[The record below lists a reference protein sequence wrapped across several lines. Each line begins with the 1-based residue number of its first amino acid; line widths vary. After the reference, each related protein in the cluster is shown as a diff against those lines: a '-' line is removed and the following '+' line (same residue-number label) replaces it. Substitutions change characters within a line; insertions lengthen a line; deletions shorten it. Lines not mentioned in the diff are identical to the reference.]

1 MPWASLIWEN
11 NMILIPPQLT
21 HFKIFKFRF
30 PTLYLSFCEYIS
42 PSVFFLSF
50 FFSPSVFNQTKF
62 CLSIRFSFYIIYGP
76 FSNYKMEKSLF
87 WFSQD
92 IQTLSLLLYSWESML
107 ALFALFLWLPK
118 IAMPELPVNPTRTAT
133 LQPLS
138 TEPLNECVELNPIP
152 IL

>member
-1 MPWASLIWEN
+1 
-11 NMILIPPQLT
+11 MILIPPQLT

-50 FFSPSVFNQTKF
+50 FFPLLFSIKQNSASVSGLVSTSSMDRFPTTKWRNHCF
-62 CLSIRFSFYIIYGP
+62 GFLKTSRLYLYYYIHENLCLHF
-76 FSNYKMEKSLF
+76 
-87 WFSQD
+87 
-92 IQTLSLLLYSWESML
+92 
-107 ALFALFLWLPK
+107 FALFLWLPK